1 MLITTE
7 LNRTPLPSIIMSN
20 VQSLRSKIDDLQAMV
35 RFQHDYKDACIL
47 ALTETWL
54 KSSDP
59 GNSVIID
66 GFGIPFRTDRCPRVT
81 GKKQGGGVCL
91 YINHEWCSSVTV
103 RESVCTK
110 DIELLCVASATV
122 SPSGIST
129 NFCYCGLYSSEGQ
142 RGERSRD
149 SR

>member
-1 MLITTE
+1 MRLRKSR

-81 GKKQGGGVCL
+81 GKSKEVVFA
-91 YINHEWCSSVTV
+91 YILITNGAV
-103 RESVCTK
+103 
-110 DIELLCVASATV
+110 LL
-122 SPSGIST
+122 
-129 NFCYCGLYSSEGQ
+129 L
-142 RGERSRD
+142 
-149 SR
+149 